1 MMVALIVSWWDT
13 VTVDVETVRSSSST
27 VVINEP
33 GDKDDSPLNVDD
45 DDDDDDEDGVLF
57 SFLAF
62 MRRFWNQILIWRSV
76 RQSAWAISTRRLLVR

>member
-1 MMVALIVSWWDT
+1 
-13 VTVDVETVRSSSST
+13 VETVRSSSST

-45 DDDDDDEDGVLF
+45 DDDDDDGVLF

-62 MRRFWNQILIWRSV
+62 MRLFWNQILIWRSV
-76 RQSAWAISTRRLLVR
+76 RQSACAISTRRLLVR

>member
-1 MMVALIVSWWDT
+1 M
-13 VTVDVETVRSSSST
+13 ETVRSSSST

-33 GDKDDSPLNVDD
+33 GDKDDSPLNVDDD

-76 RQSAWAISTRRLLVR
+76 RQSA